1 MLCDRA
7 STNVAGAQPGF
18 VNFVTLPIFNPFVK
32 IFPVLA
38 ECVDQLK
45 ANAVTWKTYVETEED
60 KKVYVKPKTK
70 LDSVIEHDSDCS
82 FDSLDKKKA
91 VKFDVDE

>member
-1 MLCDRA
+1 MLCDRT

-18 VNFVTLPIFNPFVK
+18 VNFVTLPIFNPFAK
-32 IFPVLA
+32 IFPVMA

-60 KKVYVKPKTK
+60 KKVY
-70 LDSVIEHDSDCS
+70 IEYYILHIYIDIQYGI
-82 FDSLDKKKA
+82 FL
-91 VKFDVDE
+91 FFLIRQ